1 MAIGLSLWGGRRY
14 QLNKMTLPELL
25 VAYFTHHSILAYL
38 TLAALGIGA
47 AISLATSPW
56 SPLLQP

>member
-1 MAIGLSLWGGRRY
+1 MAIGLSLWAGRRY

-25 VAYFTHHSILAYL
+25 VACFTHHSILAYL

-47 AISLATSPW
+47 ATSLARRPGRRC
-56 SPLLQP
+56 LQP